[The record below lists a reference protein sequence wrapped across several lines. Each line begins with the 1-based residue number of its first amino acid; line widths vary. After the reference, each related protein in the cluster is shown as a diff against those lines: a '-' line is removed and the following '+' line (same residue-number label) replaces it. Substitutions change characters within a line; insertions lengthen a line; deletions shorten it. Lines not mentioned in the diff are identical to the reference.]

1 MPCAQG
7 TAPALELAAA
17 ARLLRNFTFLPTA
30 AAGCA
35 PPSPDSRP
43 HTQPPSVWERPRRED
58 HPVTTSSSQVQYN
71 FYSQRGQPNPT
82 SQYQSVSRPFKD
94 RLCALGELVLADSA
108 ASLWPCFPH
117 CGAMLETN
125 NNGWN
130 AKPQIFKIDWLKLY
144 FNHY

>member
-1 MPCAQG
+1 M
-7 TAPALELAAA
+7 
-17 ARLLRNFTFLPTA
+17 
-30 AAGCA
+30 
-35 PPSPDSRP
+35 
-43 HTQPPSVWERPRRED
+43 
-58 HPVTTSSSQVQYN
+58 QYN
-71 FYSQRGQPNPT
+71 FYSRRRHLSQPNH
-82 SQYQSVSRPFKD
+82 SKYQSVSRPFKD

-108 ASLWPCFPH
+108 ASLWPCFPQ